1 MVTEADGFS
10 NFETIVGSDSG
21 TNTIDGTLD
30 EQLSNV
36 YDVDLS
42 QGLLTVGDINDPEGD
57 RTFNVV
63 NFTDVIGTVND
74 DVIVGSDVANTF
86 GGSLGNDFFDGGEGF
101 DTVDF
106 SAVKDNLDSKVTLN
120 AGGTIEF
127 DGPFGVTST
136 SQLFNIEKIVGSAG
150 STNDL
155 INAATD
161 VPNKAFINVNLGSGG
176 VTANSGILQ
185 INFIDPLLPFIPES
199 GQLTFDIENFEN
211 VRGTDNSDTI
221 IGSDGANTF
230 FGSGEF
236 DFYNGGLGFDTLDYS
251 DLGAAV
257 TLGGSGSIVKDELGQ
272 DQILNIERII
282 ADGSFTNTIDGEL
295 NSAGNARFDVNLGAG
310 GTAAGFGILTITP
323 IVANPFFSGPVSFDI
338 QNFDNVVGTVNN
350 DSIIGNDDDND
361 FTGSTG
367 DDTISGL
374 GGNDTVDYSEL
385 EGALTLGGSG
395 DIAKGVV
402 DANGIGSLGNDLLIG
417 TGAGTPADPIVN
429 SIETIIGNEEFT
441 NTISGQL
448 NVNPL
453 NTNSSFNID
462 LREDAEGFQSLIV
475 DISTPTVGPLDFA
488 LQNFSD
494 VIGTGAADI
503 IRGSDSA
510 NFLAGEG
517 GDDIIFA
524 RKGNDNVDGGA
535 GNDTLRG
542 DSGNDIVLGGEGNDK
557 IDGGGNADV
566 LSGGIGN
573 DFITG
578 RNGADLID
586 GGTGDDT
593 LLGNAGNDTIFG
605 STGNDRINGGGRNDT
620 LDYSNLGGAVTLGG
634 SGDIA
639 KGVVDA
645 AGVGS
650 LGNDQLVGESTAPF
664 TNTIEKIIGNANFT
678 NTIDGQLN
686 AAGNGS
692 FVVNLAEETL
702 TVNVNTT
709 NVGPFNFQVVNFDN
723 VVGTDNS
730 DLIVGNDNNNVFTGS
745 SGFDL
750 LDGGDGFDTAD
761 YSGLDTDI
769 TLNATGLVDKG
780 DLGLDLLRSINEV
793 VADAGQTNTIDAA
806 FGEISQISADLGA
819 GTLEVALFTPNVGP
833 LFFDV
838 ANFDDVRGS
847 FNSDFITGSATDNV
861 FFGTTGNDAYD
872 GAGGVNTL
880 DYSNFG
886 GAVTLGGSG
895 DIAKGVVDAAGIGS
909 LGNDTIANIQT
920 IIGDANFTNTID
932 GELNA
937 AGNGSFVV
945 DLSQELLTVNI
956 STPGVGPFTFNVEN
970 FDNVDGTDNTDNIK
984 GNDNDNVFGG
994 SAGNDVFNGSG
1005 GTDTIDY
1012 TGLGAGVTLAATGFV
1027 RKGGVLG
1034 GLGEDNF
1041 TNVERIV
1048 ADATQVNTIDGE
1060 VPGGATA
1067 SLAVDLAANSLTVN
1081 VNLPAVDPINF
1092 EVFNFDNVVGTDV
1105 ADTLSGDDG
1114 SNIIAG
1120 EDGND
1125 VLNGRGGADI
1135 LTGGAGAD
1143 EINGDAGADNLVGG
1157 VGNDS
1162 LFGGEGNDVINGV
1175 GTDFGANDFDQ
1186 LTGGI
1191 GEDLFVLGSA
1201 DQVFY
1206 EGIGFAQILD
1216 FETGVDTIQ
1225 LSGAFG
1231 DYNFSNN
1238 NTITQNGDLIA
1249 TTIGN
1254 FNVATDFDFVDVL
1267 I

>member
-1 MVTEADGFS
+1 MVTEADGFT

-86 GGSLGNDFFDGGEGF
+86 GGSLGNDSFDGGEGF
-101 DTVDF
+101 DTVDY
-106 SAVKDNLDSKVTLN
+106 SAVKDNTTDQVILN
-120 AGGTIEF
+120 AGGTVDFVFSNDITF
-127 DGPFGVTST
+127 S
-136 SQLFNIEKIVGSAG
+136 SSLFNIEKIVGSTL

-155 INAATD
+155 INAAAD

-176 VTANSGILQ
+176 VTANSGILE
-185 INFIDPLLPFIPES
+185 INFIDPLLPFIPAD
-199 GQLTFDIENFEN
+199 GKLTFDIENFEN

-221 IGSDGANTF
+221 TGSDAANTF

-251 DLGAAV
+251 DLGTAV
-257 TLGGSGSIVKDELGQ
+257 TLGGSGLIVKDELGQ

-295 NSAGNARFDVNLGAG
+295 NAAGNASFAVNLGAG
-310 GTAAGFGILTITP
+310 GTEAGFGFLTVTP
-323 IVANPFFSGPVSFDI
+323 IVANPFFSGPVTFDI
-338 QNFDNVVGTVNN
+338 QNFDNVVGTVND
-350 DSIIGNDDDND
+350 DSITGNDNDNV

-367 DDTISGL
+367 DDTINGSD
-374 GGNDTVDYSEL
+374 GNDTVDYSEL
-385 EGALTLGGSG
+385 GAGITLLTQGQ
-395 DIAKGVV
+395 IAKAPFTVGDTVF
-402 DANGIGSLGNDLLIG
+402 GLLGTDLT
-417 TGAGTPADPIVN
+417 TGL
-429 SIETIIGNEEFT
+429 ETIIGDASQT
-441 NTISGQL
+441 NTINGIADGEFL
-448 NVNPL
+448 ANGDNA
-453 NTNSSFNID
+453 SFDID
-462 LREDAEGFQSLIV
+462 LREETFTL
-475 DISTPTVGPLDFA
+475 TPEAPNVFFPAALTFTV
-488 LQNFSD
+488 QNFSD
-494 VIGTGAADI
+494 VVGTDNADI
-503 IRGSDSA
+503 IKGSDSA
-510 NFLAGEG
+510 NNLTGEG
-517 GDDIIFA
+517 GDDFVFG
-524 RKGNDNVDGGA
+524 RKGADIVSGGA

-542 DSGNDIVLGGEGNDK
+542 DSGNDTVSGGDGNDK
-557 IDGGGNADV
+557 IDGGGNADI
-566 LSGGIGN
+566 LSGGVGN
-573 DFITG
+573 DFISG
-578 RNGADLID
+578 KNGADLID

-593 LLGNAGNDTIFG
+593 LLGNAANDTING
-605 STGNDRINGGGRNDT
+605 STGNDRINGGGRFDT
-620 LDYSNLGGAVTLGG
+620 LDYTGLGG
-634 SGDIA
+634 S
-639 KGVVDA
+639 V
-645 AGVGS
+645 S
-650 LGNDQLVGESTAPF
+650 LGSQGVITKTEVATGDLGTDQLVGSGTGTAADPF
-664 TNTIEKIIGNANFT
+664 VNSIERIIGDVGEGIV
-678 NTIDGQLN
+678 NTIDGT
-686 AAGNGS
+686 ASDDSDPRAS
-692 FVVNLAEETL
+692 FVINLSQDSLVINFTDGIPNLATQ
-702 TVNVNTT
+702 TY
-709 NVGPFNFQVVNFDN
+709 VVENFDN

-730 DLIVGNDNNNVFTGS
+730 DFIVGNDNDNVFTGS
-745 SGFDL
+745 SGFDF

-769 TLNATGLVDKG
+769 TLNATGLVGKG
-780 DLGLDLLRSINEV
+780 DLGIDLLRSINEV

-970 FDNVDGTDNTDNIK
+970 FDNVDGTVNTDDIK

-1012 TGLGAGVTLAATGFV
+1012 TGIGAGVTLAATGFV

-1067 SLAVDLAANSLTVN
+1067 SLDVDLAANSLTVN
-1081 VNLPAVDPINF
+1081 VNQPAVDPITF

-1105 ADTLSGDDG
+1105 ADTLSGDDS